1 MSPTSRSMPRGGS
14 SFAMVCSFRIRARV
28 GFRLTDAGGLRML
41 IMAFRIALR
50 ALARNKLRSFL
61 TMLGIIIGVGAVIAM
76 VAIGEGAKKRVQE
89 QIASLG
95 TNLLV
100 ILPGTVTLGGARS
113 GSGGRQSLVAA
124 DAKAI
129 MNEIPIVAGAS
140 PVVRQVQQVIA
151 GDQNWGTSIQGVA
164 PEFQQIREWR
174 VGEGRFINQADVE
187 STAKVALIGET
198 VAYKLFGDNDPT
210 GAVIRI
216 KKIPFRI
223 IGILAAK
230 GQTGNGTDQDDVVM
244 VPYTAMMKL
253 VMGVTYIQ
261 QIIVA
266 AVSADTTQEAN
277 TQIAL
282 LLRQRHKIRP
292 GSDDD
297 FNIRNLSDIAEAASN
312 SATVMALLLGSI
324 ASVSLIVGG
333 IGIMNIMLVSVTE
346 RTREIG
352 IRMAVGAR
360 GRDILLQFIVEA
372 LVMAAIGGAL
382 GIAVGIGSSDI
393 IHRVMEWPVLVRGEV
408 IVIAVLVSA
417 GVGIFFGFYPARKAA
432 RLDPI
437 EALRYE

>member
-1 MSPTSRSMPRGGS
+1 
-14 SFAMVCSFRIRARV
+14 
-28 GFRLTDAGGLRML
+28 ML

-76 VAIGEGAKKRVQE
+76 VAVGEGAKRRVQE

-113 GSGGRQSLVAA
+113 GSGGRQSLIPA
-124 DAKAI
+124 DARAI
-129 MNEIPIVAGAS
+129 MSEIPVVAGAS
-140 PVVRQVQQVIA
+140 PVVRQFQQVIV
-151 GDQNWGTSIQGVA
+151 GDQNWGTQIQGIA
-164 PEFQQIREWR
+164 PEFQQIREWQVR
-174 VGEGRFINQADVE
+174 EGRFISQADVDT
-187 STAKVALIGET
+187 TAKVALIGET
-198 VAYKLFGDNDPT
+198 VAYNLFGTEDPM
-210 GAVIRI
+210 GAVIRV

-230 GQTGNGTDQDDVVM
+230 GQSSNGTDQDDIVM
-244 VPYTAMMKL
+244 VPYTSMMKL

-266 AVSADTTQEAN
+266 AVSADTTQEAS
-277 TQIAL
+277 TQITA

-292 GSDDD
+292 GTDDD
-297 FNIRNLSDIAEAASN
+297 FTIRNLSDIAEAASN

-360 GRDILLQFIVEA
+360 TRDIMLQFIVEA
-372 LVMAAIGGAL
+372 VVMAASGGLIGIL
-382 GIAVGIGSSDI
+382 VGVGSSSLIKNLADLPALIKPEI
-393 IHRVMEWPVLVRGEV
+393 IA
-408 IVIAVLVSA
+408 ISFLVSGTV
-417 GVGIFFGFYPARKAA
+417 GVFFGFYPAKKAA
-432 RLDPI
+432 NLDPI
-437 EALRYE
+437 DALRYE

>member
-1 MSPTSRSMPRGGS
+1 
-14 SFAMVCSFRIRARV
+14 
-28 GFRLTDAGGLRML
+28 ML

-113 GSGGRQSLVAA
+113 GAGGRQSLIPA
-124 DAKAI
+124 DARAI
-129 MNEIPIVAGAS
+129 MNEIPVVAGAS
-140 PVVRQVQQVIA
+140 PVVRQVQQVIV

-164 PEFQQIREWR
+164 PEFQQIREWQ
-174 VGEGRFINQADVE
+174 VSEGRFISQADVD
-187 STAKVALIGET
+187 STAKVALVGAT
-198 VAYKLFGDNDPT
+198 VAYNLFGDEDPI

-216 KKIPFRI
+216 KKVPFRI
-223 IGILAAK
+223 VGILGAK
-230 GQTGNGTDQDDVVM
+230 GQSSNGTDQDDIVM

-266 AVSADTTQEAN
+266 AVSADTTQEAS
-277 TQIAL
+277 TQIAA
-282 LLRQRHKIRP
+282 LLRQRHRIRA
-292 GSDDD
+292 GADDD
-297 FNIRNLSDIAEAASN
+297 FTIRNLSDIAEAASN

-360 GRDILLQFIVEA
+360 GRDIMLQFIVEA
-372 LVMAAIGGAL
+372 VVMAASGGLIGIL
-382 GIAVGIGSSDI
+382 VGVGSSNLIKYLAELPALIKPQI
-393 IHRVMEWPVLVRGEV
+393 IA
-408 IVIAVLVSA
+408 ISFLVSGTV
-417 GVGIFFGFYPARKAA
+417 GVFFGFYPARKASQ
-432 RLDPI
+432 LDPI

>member
-1 MSPTSRSMPRGGS
+1 
-14 SFAMVCSFRIRARV
+14 
-28 GFRLTDAGGLRML
+28 ML
-41 IMAFRIALR
+41 LMALRIALR

-100 ILPGTVTLGGARS
+100 VLPGTVTLGGART
-113 GSGGRQSLVAA
+113 GSGGRQTLVAS

-129 MNEIPIVAGAS
+129 MDEIPVVSGAS

-151 GDQNWGTSIQGVA
+151 GEQNWSTPVQGVA
-164 PEFQQIREWR
+164 PEFQQIREWQ
-174 VGEGRFINQADVE
+174 VQEGRFISQADIE
-187 STAKVALIGET
+187 STAKVALIGQT
-198 VAYKLFGDNDPT
+198 VAYNLFGDSDPI
-210 GAVIRI
+210 GAIIRI
-216 KKIPFRI
+216 KKIPFHV
-223 IGILAAK
+223 IGILGAK
-230 GQTGNGTDQDDVVM
+230 GQTGNGTDQDDVIM
-244 VPYTAMMKL
+244 VPYTTMMKL

-277 TQIAL
+277 NQIAS

-292 GSDDD
+292 GADDD
-297 FNIRNLSDIAEAASN
+297 FIIRNLSDIAEAASN
-312 SATVMALLLGSI
+312 SATVMAVLLGSI
-324 ASVSLIVGG
+324 ASVSLLVGG

-360 GRDILLQFIVEA
+360 SRDIMLQFIVEA
-372 LVMAAIGGAL
+372 VVMAASGGVIGIL
-382 GIAVGIGSSDI
+382 VGIGSSNLIKYLAELPTLIRPDI
-393 IHRVMEWPVLVRGEV
+393 IA
-408 IVIAVLVSA
+408 ISFLVS
-417 GVGIFFGFYPARKAA
+417 GTVGIFFGFYPARKAA
-432 RLDPI
+432 QLDPI
-437 EALRYE
+437 DALRYE